1 MKNKRGSRS
10 ETPIGRSPDGISDV
24 DKYVIKER
32 LAQFEAEER
41 AKIEQALAQRRAEI
55 DAEVATL
62 EAAARE
68 KQSQRLADQQ
78 REIDSA
84 NLMLEEKRKSVS
96 ETIALLE
103 VSYSEKQKALEKSL
117 ADKEQLLLTQQAAV
131 LKNAATAL
139 KAELDKEVV
148 EHATHTQN
156 LRLAAENELNLIKL
170 EIEDFKKKQQVI
182 NEEIMRRRQVE
193 EQTDF
198 YRIVLTDQDKEDIHY
213 LLSIINNIKNKQLLY
228 KLIWSEYIQKSF
240 SGTLKRVL
248 EGKEPR
254 CVIYKI
260 TNLKTQEIYIG
271 KTKAEVSKRWTEHV
285 KTSLNIGTIARSN
298 IHIALFGHWD
308 EFSFEV
314 LEKVEDE
321 SQLSTREKFY
331 INFYQSN
338 IYGYNMNS
346 GG

>member
-1 MKNKRGSRS
+1 
-10 ETPIGRSPDGISDV
+10 
-24 DKYVIKER
+24 
-32 LAQFEAEER
+32 
-41 AKIEQALAQRRAEI
+41 
-55 DAEVATL
+55 
-62 EAAARE
+62 
-68 KQSQRLADQQ
+68 
-78 REIDSA
+78 
-84 NLMLEEKRKSVS
+84 MLK
-96 ETIALLE
+96 
-103 VSYSEKQKALEKSL
+103 
-117 ADKEQLLLTQQAAV
+117 D
-131 LKNAATAL
+131 AATAL
-139 KAELDKEVV
+139 KAQLDKETAEYV
-148 EHATHTQN
+148 AHTQN
-156 LRLAAENELNLIKL
+156 LRLAADNELNLIKQ

-213 LLSIINNIKNKQLLY
+213 LLSIINNIKNKHLLY

-321 SQLSTREKFY
+321 SQLSAREKFY

-338 IYGYNMNS
+338 VYGYNMNS